1 MKREADFREG
11 INAFPGFPVVFV
23 TTRDN
28 IITVALVHRF
38 SYNPFILGIGISHRR
53 YSYQLIQAEKEFVIN
68 IPTPDQLEQVR
79 LCGELSGRDADK
91 FEACGFTK
99 VPGKI
104 VASSMIEEC
113 PVSIECIVI
122 QQVEL
127 KERTWFIGEV
137 VAVHAEDNYDP
148 SRSLLCDRKSYLL
161 IGERIGK
168 R

>member
-1 MKREADFREG
+1 MKREAAFQDG
-11 INAFPGFPVVFV
+11 INAFPGFPVVLV

-38 SYNPFILGIGISHRR
+38 SYSPFMLGIGISHRR

-99 VPGKI
+99 VQGKI

-113 PVSIECIVI
+113 PVSIECKVV
-122 QQVEL
+122 QQLEL

-137 VAVHAEDNYDP
+137 VTVHAEDNYDP
-148 SRSLLCDRKSYLL
+148 SRSLLCDRRSYLL